1 MGKFNYDIKNYF
13 CNQYYVYI
21 QINNISIITKH
32 INNYIEKIT
41 LLFWESFIKLKILN
55 VNKFLIIFK
64 TIYKYYINML
74 FNWSIPIISK
84 SIHYNLNLK

>member
-41 LLFWESFIKLKILN
+41 LLF
-55 VNKFLIIFK
+55 
-64 TIYKYYINML
+64 
-74 FNWSIPIISK
+74 
-84 SIHYNLNLK
+84 